1 MIVGSDEYI
10 AHAKKIKELSK
21 KGYSPYVYIKI
32 NIRYLSRTH
41 IRRQQRELIGFL
53 VHRIDG
59 HGSAVLRYEAPERH
73 PVILELKV
81 AGTPRLDCGYERI
94 PRRRLQG
101 DEDRHEQMHIVQ
113 QQRAGLRYAVRDQRC
128 LRLLFFH
135 HLRLPLRQ
143 TTHRHRPEREFY
155 EIPL

>member
-1 MIVGSDEYI
+1 MLLLR
-10 AHAKKIKELSK
+10 KKSQ
-21 KGYSPYVYIKI
+21 S
-32 NIRYLSRTH
+32 H

-94 PRRRLQG
+94 PRRRLQRDG
-101 DEDRHEQMHIVQ
+101 DRHEQMHIVQ
-113 QQRAGLRYAVRDQRC
+113 QQWAGLRYVVRDQTAVVFA
-128 LRLLFFH
+128 RLQRDFRTCAEVEV
-135 HLRLPLRQ
+135 RL
-143 TTHRHRPEREFY
+143 
-155 EIPL
+155 